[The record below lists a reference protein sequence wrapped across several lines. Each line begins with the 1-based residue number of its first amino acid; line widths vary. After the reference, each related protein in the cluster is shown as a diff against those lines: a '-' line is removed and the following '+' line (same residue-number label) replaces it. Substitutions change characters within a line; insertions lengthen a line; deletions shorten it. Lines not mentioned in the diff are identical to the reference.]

1 MAVPLPTGT
10 RWVADLPDGSTTQA
24 GLPTGTR
31 GRLPGRMY
39 IPPPIAASTAE
50 GILTALASPSTIAAF
65 TATGDLAGT
74 QAPAPVAAFAGE
86 GVYAI
91 PTDRLD
97 ADGVAT
103 GELAATAAPV
113 TYAAFS
119 ATGALSGIQA
129 PAPTADFTATGE
141 MVIPT
146 SAAIAP
152 LTGEGS
158 LGATAVPTALAQF
171 TASTSTTVTNYPAA
185 TAAFTGA
192 GSLTAPL
199 VASSTAPFTGAGTLG
214 ATAMTFTPSGMNKSG
229 SYTMTTSYAEVTT
242 WTADTGTYPGSSL
255 SGNGLVAQGST
266 SNATVTAQ
274 IAVQLP
280 GNSQTQ
286 NVDIQFYKNG
296 SLIGTA
302 PASPVACPVS
312 TTTNVLG
319 TLTGV
324 SLAQGDVIT
333 IRTKKTNSFS
343 ATVVA
348 TNTWVRLLPP

>member
-10 RWVADLPDGSTTQA
+10 RWVADLPDGGTTTA
-24 GLPTGTR
+24 GLPGGTR
-31 GRLPGRMY
+31 AMLPGRMY
-39 IPPPIAASTAE
+39 VPPPIAASTAE
-50 GILTALASPSTIAAF
+50 GILTALASPTTTAAF
-65 TATGDLAGT
+65 TSTGTLTGV
-74 QAPAPVAAFAGE
+74 QAPASTAAFAGE

-103 GELAATAAPV
+103 GELAAAAAPV

-119 ATGALSGIQA
+119 ASGGLSGLQA
-129 PAPTADFTATGE
+129 PAPAAVFSATGE

-146 SAAIAP
+146 SAAVAP
-152 LTGEGS
+152 LTAEGH
-158 LGATAVPTALAQF
+158 LAATAVPTALAQF
-171 TASTSTTVTNYPAA
+171 SASTDLTVTNYPAA
-185 TAAFTGA
+185 TAPFTGA
-192 GSLTAPL
+192 GTLSAPL
-199 VASSTAPFTGAGTLG
+199 VASSTAPFSGAGTLG
-214 ATAMTFTPSGMNKSG
+214 ATASSFKSSGMNKSG
-229 SYTMTTSYAEVTT
+229 SYTMTTSYAEVPT

-255 SGNGLVAQGST
+255 SGNGLVVQVAGTGNLS
-266 SNATVTAQ
+266 AQ

-296 SLIGTA
+296 TTLLGTA
-302 PASPVACPVS
+302 PASPVACTVN

-324 SLAQGDVIT
+324 TLAQGDVIT

-348 TNTWVRLLPP
+348 TNTWVRILAP